1 MNTFDSKFCWI
12 EDGIEECDDTEYVDD
27 TYDSGLEDYDEDYN
41 VEESSDDSEDYCHD
55 DDEDQFLWEV
65 HYCAPCKKRL
75 PKCCKFG
82 QAINIRSRSC
92 NEITNLNASEN
103 FFKGKYL
110 HNVIS

>member
-41 VEESSDDSEDYCHD
+41 VEESSDDSEDY
-55 DDEDQFLWEV
+55 DEDQFSWEV
-65 HYCAPCKKRL
+65 HYCAPCIKRL

>member
-1 MNTFDSKFCWI
+1 MVVSNTLLKIPWIQFDTKFCY
-12 EDGIEECDDTEYVDD
+12 DG
-27 TYDSGLEDYDEDYN
+27 GLDDYDEDYI
-41 VEESSDDSEDYCHD
+41 VEESSDDSEDYCY
-55 DDEDQFLWEV
+55 DEDKDQFLWEV

-92 NEITNLNASEN
+92 NKITNLNASEN